1 MTRRLNTLRKTLHV
15 LHEDLRLPSRRTPHR
30 VSFRHQTFV
39 KMSSEGRVVAFSPT
53 KILRKIICPH
63 SNDEEVVVEEKKTSK
78 FHVSPCKLE
87 MGVKTL
93 APRTF
98 DQEISLD
105 TYSDPERQLTLA
117 AARVLRDDQ
126 AS

>member
-1 MTRRLNTLRKTLHV
+1 M
-15 LHEDLRLPSRRTPHR
+15 
-30 VSFRHQTFV
+30 
-39 KMSSEGRVVAFSPT
+39 
-53 KILRKIICPH
+53 
-63 SNDEEVVVEEKKTSK
+63 VEEKTTSK

-93 APRTF
+93 APWTF

-126 AS
+126 ASWLRNLDLIIPNS

>member
-1 MTRRLNTLRKTLHV
+1 
-15 LHEDLRLPSRRTPHR
+15 
-30 VSFRHQTFV
+30 
-39 KMSSEGRVVAFSPT
+39 
-53 KILRKIICPH
+53 
-63 SNDEEVVVEEKKTSK
+63 
-78 FHVSPCKLE
+78 

-98 DQEISLD
+98 DIEISLD

-126 AS
+126 ASRLRNMDTLIIPNS